1 MGLGEAV
8 RVAGIGCRRG
18 VSADEV
24 LAALDAAGG
33 ADAMAVIALKAAEPG
48 VRAAAARR
56 GLPLRVVEAAD
67 DGRMLT
73 RSAASLAAAGTG
85 SAAEAA
91 ALAGAGPEGRLL
103 GPRVVV
109 GRVTCAVAVTGEKA

>member
-18 VSADEV
+18 VSAEEV

-33 ADAMAVIALKAAEPG
+33 ADALAVVALKADERG
-48 VRAAAARR
+48 VREAAARR
-56 GLPLRVVEAAD
+56 GLPLRVVGAAE
-67 DGRMLT
+67 DGRILT

-85 SAAEAA
+85 SASEAA

-109 GRVTCAVAVTGEKA
+109 GRVTCAVAVTGE